1 MKCWVYKPLK
11 TKIVPHSQSSCC
23 GVKISKKKV
32 SQVPIIIYFM
42 HPHGPSAS
50 FTWPSKDD
58 ICWVP
63 NTHIICKIDIPL
75 TDTGRTY
82 HLSKDNEKKITDT
95 FNRM

>member
-1 MKCWVYKPLK
+1 MV
-11 TKIVPHSQSSCC
+11 QD
-23 GVKISKKKV
+23 ISKKETDMSVKF
-32 SQVPIIIYFM
+32 I

-63 NTHIICKIDIPL
+63 NTHIICKIDTPL

-95 FNRM
+95 FNRMWSMDMITCRFILNDKQKL